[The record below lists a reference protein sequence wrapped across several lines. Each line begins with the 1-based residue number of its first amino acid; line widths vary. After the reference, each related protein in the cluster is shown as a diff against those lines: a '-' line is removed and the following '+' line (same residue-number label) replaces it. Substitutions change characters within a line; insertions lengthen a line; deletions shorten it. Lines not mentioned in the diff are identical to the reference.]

1 MSKSISVYSDE
12 STTGLDTGSS
22 TLQVKQHK
30 GKYML
35 TKRKHKYSEN
45 NYYNQFYKC
54 EGPSYHSAF
63 LSSDHDAEE
72 DQEVLTFLNRNSMP
86 MKHHFPNR
94 PVHHAKFQNSLEMW
108 FGDAIVNQ
116 AFLSQP

>member
-86 MKHHFPNR
+86 KKHHFPTDQ
-94 PVHHAKFQNSLEMW
+94 FTMLNSTTLTLAQQKCLE
-108 FGDAIVNQ
+108 
-116 AFLSQP
+116 SSPP

>member
-1 MSKSISVYSDE
+1 MSKSIFLYSDE

-54 EGPSYHSAF
+54 EGPSNDSAF

-72 DQEVLTFLNRNSMP
+72 VNFPQQKLNADETS
-86 MKHHFPNR
+86 FPKQTSS
-94 PVHHAKFQNSLEMW
+94 PC
-108 FGDAIVNQ
+108 
-116 AFLSQP
+116 